1 MPWISKM
8 AVSQSLTDQGKNW
21 SRHMSNLQFVNMLT
35 KLSHSHIIF
44 ITYLIITLSHHHII
58 TLSHYKSK
66 HEEQVQL
73 CKPERARGLNAFCE
87 KGFDIIIIIIVIII
101 IIIINIITL
110 QGLKHRRRPSRTK
123 DPNISWND
131 KIIITCVHQGD
142 TSCQCFPKSK
152 SHQFGRRIKYQWG

>member
-1 MPWISKM
+1 
-8 AVSQSLTDQGKNW
+8 
-21 SRHMSNLQFVNMLT
+21 MSNVQFVNMLT
-35 KLSHSHIIF
+35 KLSHSHII
-44 ITYLIITLSHHHII
+44 ISSHYLIITLSHHRII

-101 IIIINIITL
+101 INLITL

-123 DPNISWND
+123 DPIFLEM
-131 KIIITCVHQGD
+131 T
-142 TSCQCFPKSK
+142 KSS
-152 SHQFGRRIKYQWG
+152 SHVYTKVTLRVSASPNPNHINLVGG